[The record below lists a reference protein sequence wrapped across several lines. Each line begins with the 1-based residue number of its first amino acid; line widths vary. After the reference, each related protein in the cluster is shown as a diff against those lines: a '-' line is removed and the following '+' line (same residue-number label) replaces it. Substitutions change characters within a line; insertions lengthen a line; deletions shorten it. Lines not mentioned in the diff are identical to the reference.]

1 MPLTFGAAIL
11 QYRLFDID
19 VIIRRTLIYSTL
31 TIFLVLV
38 YFAAVVGFQSLFTTL
53 TGQQSALAIVLSTLI
68 IAALFTPARKR
79 LQKIIDRRFYRARYN
94 AQQTLSRFTTIAQ
107 AEVDVEQLAEQL
119 IDVVQDTLHP
129 EEVTLWL
136 RK

>member
-1 MPLTFGAAIL
+1 M
-11 QYRLFDID
+11 
-19 VIIRRTLIYSTL
+19 
-31 TIFLVLV
+31 
-38 YFAAVVGFQSLFTTL
+38 
-53 TGQQSALAIVLSTLI
+53 LSTLI

-107 AEVDVEQLAEQL
+107 DEVDVEQLKDQL
-119 IDVVQDTLHP
+119 IDVVMDTLHP